1 MENDTEFKTI
11 IGSMTAVG
19 LIFFFLMYMPW
30 TLTSGFTAVSGFNP
44 VLVWMYYFTLVLG
57 LMIPLYYSMDKKNM
71 AYICLGLSI
80 MINSVIVMVGVP
92 ALALAGAVTLVVGL
106 LYFLMPFLET
116 RMANWEDI
124 KNILQLLIGLFIVLG
139 AVTFALGVNPSA
151 TIDDLLLTNSYNHM
165 MPHFLFFGGGLT
177 IVFGVLLFLS
187 SLFKLF
193 VKFGLLASIF
203 EPLIKI
209 FYTFT
214 ALVFMIGVTYNVLA
228 YAPLAGIAY
237 PWTGVVTVGTFPSS
251 IQFFIDFF
259 SLASLLGVQ
268 LLLGFLLLAF
278 YIWSIS
284 RIAEKNKP
292 EVAEPVSPGY

>member
-1 MENDTEFKTI
+1 MDFKAI

-19 LIFFFLMYMPW
+19 LMFFYLMYMPW
-30 TLTSGFTAVSGFNP
+30 TLTSGYTAVAGANF

-57 LMIPLYYSMDKKNM
+57 LMIPLYYSMDRKDM

-80 MINSVIVMVGVP
+80 MINSVVVLVAVP
-92 ALALAGAVTLVVGL
+92 ALVIAGVVTLIVGL
-106 LYFLMPFLET
+106 LYFLMPILEP
-116 RMANWEDI
+116 RMANWEFI
-124 KNILQLLIGLFIVLG
+124 KMIIQLLIGLLIVLG
-139 AVTFALGVNPSA
+139 AVFFALGLNPSA
-151 TIDDLLLTNSYNHM
+151 TIDDLLLVNSYNHM

-177 IVFGVLLFLS
+177 VVFGILLFLS

-193 VKFGLLASIF
+193 VKFGILARLF

-228 YAPLAGIAY
+228 YVPLAGLVY
-237 PWTGVVTVGTFPSS
+237 PWTGVITVGTFPSS

-259 SLASLLGVQ
+259 SGASFLGVQ

-278 YIWSIS
+278 YIWTIT
-284 RIAEKNKP
+284 RIGAKNKP
-292 EVAEPVSPGY
+292 EAAASY